1 MRLIMAQ
8 FGPLHYMCN
17 TWLITC
23 ARHGTSHTYVGLGSI
38 PSFLYYGV

>member
-1 MRLIMAQ
+1 MEQ

-23 ARHGTSHTYVGLGSI
+23 VEHGTSHTHVGLASI